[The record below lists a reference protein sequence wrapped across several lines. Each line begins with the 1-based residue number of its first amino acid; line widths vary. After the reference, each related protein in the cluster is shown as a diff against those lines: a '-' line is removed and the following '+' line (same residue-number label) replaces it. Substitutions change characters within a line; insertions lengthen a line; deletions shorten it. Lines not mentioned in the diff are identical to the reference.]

1 MKNKRLIASG
11 FCLMMLCALL
21 VGSVGAAAG
30 GMGGPAAPA
39 AFGFYTISID
49 SPSNGTYTNDNVTN
63 VQWTVTNPVVGEIYW
78 NESRIFADGSWSDW
92 YNQTTNSS
100 QSYGPLADGTYFVN
114 VRTVQQEDA
123 GPVER
128 NLANVTF
135 TVDTVKPTVVVITPV
150 DGSETNM
157 TNFTIGWDAAGTGSP
172 LDSFNLDV
180 NDGFT
185 HFPMTVDGDVFS
197 IPVGNVTGGIP
208 LADGD
213 WNINVTA
220 FDEAGNSNY
229 SQVTVTVTPLVDIT
243 FPMDNSYTNQVNF
256 TATWV
261 GSLTASALDHYDVR
275 LSNDSWSSGW
285 VNVSTNTSIVITN
298 LTDDFA
304 NLTDGNWTLE
314 VNITDFAGTTYTD
327 DAAFTVATVPPEV
340 DILYPTEDL
349 ITNNNNFT
357 VEWNVILAPDV
368 AAPIDH
374 LNVTIVNTD
383 TDEMWYV
390 IVSNDTTSLALSDIV
405 GANLSDGNYTVSVTA
420 YDAAGNVASDTESF
434 MVDTVAPEVE
444 ILAPVDGAYLN
455 VTYFNANWTVSDT
468 MSGVASVWAR
478 LIVEGVPNDWVE
490 VTGITSGMNITSFN
504 NGVELADGNYT
515 FEVAAIDQAGN
526 NYSEAADFVIDTV
539 PPTVEITMPVDGQWL
554 NVLSFTAEWNANGT
568 GSPLVSFNVTIE
580 NDDTADSWF
589 MVLPGDVFNVT
600 TFDVIG
606 DNLTNG
612 NYSIYVMA
620 EDAAG
625 NTFTAEAHFGI
636 DMVNPTIEIEY
647 PADGAAFNVPDVL
660 FVWEGFDS
668 LSGIAEYQ
676 YQVDGGN
683 ITTLGDWS
691 VTSATITLSD
701 GNHVVTIIAIDN
713 ATNMATDSVSVLI
726 DAFPPILVISS
737 PVNGSIYATNDVT
750 LYWNATD
757 EEGFVASVFA
767 NIDAEAAVNVT
778 GLNSWAFTGIADGKH
793 MFTVT
798 ATDNAGNVA
807 VKTTNFTV
815 DATAPV
821 IQITSPSANAFISAN
836 AVTVTWTV
844 DASVSGLNGTD
855 VRLVNATFDSYWIWV
870 GNATSYEFTG
880 LHDSVYTVYVMS
892 GDMAGNSANVSRSF
906 TIDTIAP
913 VVTISSPTMGQMF
926 NTTTVTI
933 FWNATDANAPLKYY
947 YKEGSGTSWNFTMNN
962 HVQLALSNGSHI
974 VTVRAMDPADN
985 IGSASVTF
993 VADADKPTVVI
1004 STPASGMLTN
1014 ISTVKVFWNA
1024 TDPTTA
1030 INRTEY
1036 SIDGGAFVKFNGTGP
1051 FNATFVGLADGL
1063 HTVVIVAYDAV
1074 ENHNSSTVTFTVDTT
1089 APTISAKSPTGT
1101 DKNLNV
1107 DITVTFSEQMNKAS
1121 VSIVGVTVGSPVW
1134 ATNNMTVTWHA
1145 SGEAYS
1151 TNYTLTVS
1159 GKDLAGNLL
1168 GGTKTIVFSTK
1179 VQVIG
1184 FIKDANG
1191 NPVANATLELTMPS
1205 MPDMPAVWANTS
1217 ADGSFAIVL
1226 PMGGDYQVKITKSGF
1241 DTTTKSATFGPGLA
1255 GNNLGTVAIN
1265 QTADYTI
1272 PIVVVVIVVLAA
1284 ILGYLFFVRGKKPK
1298 K

>member
-1 MKNKRLIASG
+1 
-11 FCLMMLCALL
+11 
-21 VGSVGAAAG
+21 
-30 GMGGPAAPA
+30 
-39 AFGFYTISID
+39 
-49 SPSNGTYTNDNVTN
+49 
-63 VQWTVTNPVVGEIYW
+63 
-78 NESRIFADGSWSDW
+78 
-92 YNQTTNSS
+92 
-100 QSYGPLADGTYFVN
+100 
-114 VRTVQQEDA
+114 
-123 GPVER
+123 
-128 NLANVTF
+128 
-135 TVDTVKPTVVVITPV
+135 
-150 DGSETNM
+150 
-157 TNFTIGWDAAGTGSP
+157 
-172 LDSFNLDV
+172 
-180 NDGFT
+180 
-185 HFPMTVDGDVFS
+185 
-197 IPVGNVTGGIP
+197 
-208 LADGD
+208 
-213 WNINVTA
+213 
-220 FDEAGNSNY
+220 
-229 SQVTVTVTPLVDIT
+229 
-243 FPMDNSYTNQVNF
+243 
-256 TATWV
+256 
-261 GSLTASALDHYDVR
+261 
-275 LSNDSWSSGW
+275 
-285 VNVSTNTSIVITN
+285 
-298 LTDDFA
+298 
-304 NLTDGNWTLE
+304 
-314 VNITDFAGTTYTD
+314 
-327 DAAFTVATVPPEV
+327 
-340 DILYPTEDL
+340 
-349 ITNNNNFT
+349 
-357 VEWNVILAPDV
+357 
-368 AAPIDH
+368 
-374 LNVTIVNTD
+374 
-383 TDEMWYV
+383 
-390 IVSNDTTSLALSDIV
+390 
-405 GANLSDGNYTVSVTA
+405 
-420 YDAAGNVASDTESF
+420 
-434 MVDTVAPEVE
+434 
-444 ILAPVDGAYLN
+444 
-455 VTYFNANWTVSDT
+455 
-468 MSGVASVWAR
+468 
-478 LIVEGVPNDWVE
+478 
-490 VTGITSGMNITSFN
+490 
-504 NGVELADGNYT
+504 
-515 FEVAAIDQAGN
+515 
-526 NYSEAADFVIDTV
+526 
-539 PPTVEITMPVDGQWL
+539 
-554 NVLSFTAEWNANGT
+554 
-568 GSPLVSFNVTIE
+568 
-580 NDDTADSWF
+580 
-589 MVLPGDVFNVT
+589 
-600 TFDVIG
+600 
-606 DNLTNG
+606 
-612 NYSIYVMA
+612 
-620 EDAAG
+620 
-625 NTFTAEAHFGI
+625 
-636 DMVNPTIEIEY
+636 
-647 PADGAAFNVPDVL
+647 VPDVL

-683 ITTLGDWS
+683 FTTLGDWS

-737 PVNGSIYATNDVT
+737 PVNGSIYATNGVT

-1134 ATNNMTVTWHA
+1134 ATNNKTVTWHA
-1145 SGEAYS
+1145 SGLAYS